1 MKYTSQL
8 FVKIAIDSVFIRLNS
23 YPFFYTGWC
32 GSAAATAHIF
42 SGVKTY
48 QCNML

>member
-23 YPFFYTGWC
+23 YVCILIAY
-32 GSAAATAHIF
+32 S
-42 SGVKTY
+42 
-48 QCNML
+48 M